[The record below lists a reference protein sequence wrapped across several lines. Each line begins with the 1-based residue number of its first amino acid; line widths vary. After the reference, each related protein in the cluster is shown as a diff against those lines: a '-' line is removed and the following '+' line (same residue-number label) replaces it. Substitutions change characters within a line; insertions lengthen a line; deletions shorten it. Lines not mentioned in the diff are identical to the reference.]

1 MTRRLESG
9 PLLVTVGAL
18 LLLVS
23 LFLTWYSGQ
32 LELTAWDVFEVWDLV
47 LAALAVAAVTASVGL
62 LAPEAAVIDQRWLPG
77 LVLAALVV
85 VAVEIVDPPPAALG
99 ADPATGAWLAFG
111 GAVLMGVGAVLT
123 FSRVRLAFTV
133 EGRDPRRHVS
143 AVDARG
149 EAGPAT
155 AEAPAGPGAPA
166 PASAAAEP
174 GGGGLFGRTRRASST
189 SAAEP
194 PTGAATPEATGAVRA
209 EDEEP
214 LVRSRARRRQ
224 RASESGENAEKD
236 PG

>member
-1 MTRRLESG
+1 
-9 PLLVTVGAL
+9 
-18 LLLVS
+18 
-23 LFLTWYSGQ
+23 
-32 LELTAWDVFEVWDLV
+32 
-47 LAALAVAAVTASVGL
+47 
-62 LAPEAAVIDQRWLPG
+62 
-77 LVLAALVV
+77 VLAALVV

-149 EAGPAT
+149 EADPAT
-155 AEAPAGPGAPA
+155 AAAPAGPGAPA
-166 PASAAAEP
+166 PSSAAAEP
-174 GGGGLFGRTRRASST
+174 GGGGLFARTRRAAP
-189 SAAEP
+189 AAEP
-194 PTGAATPEATGAVRA
+194 PTGAATPDATGAARA
-209 EDEEP
+209 DDDEP

>member
-23 LFLTWYSGQ
+23 LFLTWYGAQ
-32 LELTAWDVFEVWDLV
+32 LQPTAWDAFEVWDLV
-47 LAALAVAAVTASVGL
+47 LAALGLAAIAASVGL
-62 LAPEAAVIDQRWLPG
+62 LAPEAAVVDRRWLPATTG
-77 LVLAALVV
+77 AALVI

-99 ADPATGAWLAFG
+99 GDPDTGAWLALG
-111 GAVLMGVGAVLT
+111 AAVLMVAGAVLT

-149 EAGPAT
+149 EPEPATSEGPASS
-155 AEAPAGPGAPA
+155 APAGGLFARTRRSGAT
-166 PASAAAEP
+166 AAEP
-174 GGGGLFGRTRRASST
+174 SP
-189 SAAEP
+189 P
-194 PTGAATPEATGAVRA
+194 PTGAATPESSAAARA
-209 EDEEP
+209 EEDEP
-214 LVRSRARRRQ
+214 LLRSRARRRQ
-224 RASESGENAEKD
+224 RASEAGETPEKD